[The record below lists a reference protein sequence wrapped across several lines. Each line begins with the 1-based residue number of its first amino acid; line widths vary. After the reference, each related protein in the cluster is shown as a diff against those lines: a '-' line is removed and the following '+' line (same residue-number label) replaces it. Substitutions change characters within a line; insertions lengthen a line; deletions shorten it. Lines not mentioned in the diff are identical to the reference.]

1 MLVLAVAEWVWV
13 GVIFAVVA
21 LGVIALARRA

>member
-1 MLVLAVAEWVWV
+1 VLLLAVAEWVWV

-21 LGVIALARRA
+21 VGVVALARRA

>member
-1 MLVLAVAEWVWV
+1 VLLLAVAEWVWI

-21 LGVIALARRA
+21 VGVFALARRA

>member
-21 LGVIALARRA
+21 VGVIALARRA

>member
-1 MLVLAVAEWVWV
+1 VFLLAVAEWVWV

-21 LGVIALARRA
+21 LGVVALARRA